1 MKAKISEVFQQIK
14 LSPIV
19 AISERAKEL
28 APDYEKKTG
37 LPFIYFQRGEV
48 GFETPKYVLDAISD
62 AALVKKLTK
71 YPKSGGEAWLKDTV
85 IESLARDRINGI
97 GRENILCTNGGQEGL
112 ELLFRLF
119 EGARV
124 ASFGP
129 IWCGMLEAILPYAK
143 CRLQLL
149 PLEESGGHLK
159 LNEQTLENALKDVDI
174 LYVNTPHNPTG
185 KVFSAE
191 ELEKIN
197 QLCKKYGVLVA
208 ADEAYKDIVFEGKH
222 KSMLE
227 FSGEH
232 IVSVFTGSKTFA
244 ITGLRAG
251 YIVSRNQQIIN
262 HLTKGQQAQCAGVA
276 PIVQYALK
284 TALEKTVEKEQWL
297 AGFVKELRARRDI
310 IVDELKELVPDIY
323 KPEGAFYFFIDLNK
337 HIPAKTNDKDKYVL
351 DTLINNG
358 IAVVHGSAFGKG
370 YEGYA
375 RLSYS
380 TVSQQLVREGVKR
393 FKEVLK

>member
-28 APDYEKKTG
+28 ALNYEKKTG
-37 LPFIYFQRGEV
+37 SPFIYFQRGEV

-143 CRLQLL
+143 CDLQLL
-149 PLEESGGHLK
+149 PLEESDGHLK
-159 LNEQTLENALKDVDI
+159 LNEQTLENALKDADI
-174 LYVNTPHNPTG
+174 LYINTPHNPTG

-197 QLCKKYGVLVA
+197 QLCKKYGVIVA

-262 HLTKGQQAQCAGVA
+262 YLTKGQQAQCAGVA

-297 AGFVKELRARRDI
+297 EGFVKELRARRDI
-310 IVDELKELVPDIY
+310 IVDELKDLFPDIY

-337 HIPAKTNDKDKYVL
+337 HIPAEANDKDKYLL

-370 YEGYA
+370 YEGHI
-375 RLSYS
+375 RISYS
-380 TVSQQLVREGVKR
+380 TVSQELVREGAKR